1 MFTDHAIVIKNL
13 RDDSNYFLLAQSRD
27 IDGNLAVSDRQTFKT
42 ALDTRPPQISDVT
55 VETSIRGNGAEAR
68 GQVIVSWR
76 TDEPATSQ
84 VAYGEG
90 SGLTS
95 FNNRSN
101 EDAALSTEHVVIIS
115 DLPTSRVYTV
125 QPISKDKA
133 DNETRGD
140 SRSAIIGR
148 PSDSVITIVLNT
160 LRKVFGF

>member
-1 MFTDHAIVIKNL
+1 VTDHAIVIKNL
-13 RDDSNYFLLAQSRD
+13 QDDSNYFLLAQSRD
-27 IDGNLAVSDRQTFKT
+27 IDSNLAVSDRQNFKT
-42 ALDTRPPQISDVT
+42 ALDTRPPLISNMA
-55 VETSIRGNGAEAR
+55 VETSIRGNGSEAR
-68 GQVIVSWR
+68 GQVIVSWH

-90 SGLTS
+90 SGITT

-101 EDAALSTEHVVIIS
+101 EDATLSTEHVVIIS

-133 DNETRGD
+133 DNQTNGD
-140 SRSAIIGR
+140 GRSAIIGR